1 MVLGVLSC
9 EAELKGVTFA
19 LNSSKGTTMRNLH
32 QRITS
37 GKNNVVSY
45 LERRKA
51 ILALYVWLPLM
62 FLLLGG
68 SGTLNAQ
75 CNPAGNVSRY
85 EFNITP
91 LSTFNLIGQEFCTNQ
106 QAGNGCCS
114 MQSGYRCLDIILNI
128 ANGPGGEQ
136 FSPSCTG
143 QFTLMTEQ
151 SNFDALF
158 FGVGAP
164 APSGNNVDCS
174 TPIGI
179 GNNHAINF
187 SIAGNVSNQLVVT
200 LSVIDNMGVTIF
212 TATETTSAGESVIF
226 TICKPGNGCV
236 EDDFIFGCCGAT
248 ASLDLAPGINDTIC
262 SGSDSALKITASNGI
277 PPYTASVRAV
287 TSVDTTILSFV
298 VNDDNDGNPNKDTA
312 IFTLS
317 PSLSTQYYLL
327 SIEDADGCA
336 QAVSDTVRI
345 TVLANPVCLID
356 GLDTVCNSASI
367 PVVYDG
373 PAGMF
378 DYNWTISGNG
388 VIVSGADQQTVQV
401 EPGAPG
407 SFMLTLVVEDDF
419 GCSSTCSKE
428 VSVYDPALILQASSL
443 KTVAVCGDT
452 VTVSITA
459 STAQSD
465 IFSMQFGVAWDES
478 ELEYLSHTAT
488 PLFGSAPVVNVTSGA
503 LRYTWADLTVDG
515 QDVNGL
521 TLLSFTFRAVA
532 NAGVSNVDV
541 VEFLPGFPFEVF
553 SDPDL
558 FCSGSIIPQNNV
570 SVGLSPINVNC
581 PAAQTV
587 CADAPAFVLPD
598 GDPAGGMHSG
608 PGVGAGNVFSPQLA
622 GLGVHVITYALTN
635 QFGCKGS
642 CTYTISVNEPASVQA
657 GSDVVICQNQ
667 AAVLNAVL
675 SGSAV
680 GGNWSGGAGQFAN
693 SASAFT
699 TYTPAPSEYGATVQL
714 VFTTNDPAG
723 PCPADTDT
731 IQITVN
737 TLPIVNAGPD
747 KSVCAAAGLNLTQQ
761 GASIQANGSG
771 ISTGFWSTGGSGTFQ
786 PTNAFPGALTYI
798 PSQADKNAGFV
809 VLTLTSADPA
819 GPCSPVSDAMLLTFE
834 GAGGMVC
841 NDTLSIALGVTGM
854 YMVGPDDIL
863 EGTYDYNLYT
873 VQLFKN
879 SLPIGNKVDCSHL
892 GMYLRAVVT
901 NICNGNSCSAVVQ
914 IVDNLPPQA
923 ICTDITLSCIISNF
937 DPNYLFNTLNITQA
951 FPATSDNC
959 TVTGLTHVDTWVTLP
974 CDASFNGQTDL
985 SGYVRR
991 LWTVSDQGGLKDTC
1005 IQYIYFKRN
1014 HIEDVF
1020 FPQDTVLSCENAV
1033 TEPAVTGAPFVR
1045 AFSKIWP
1052 LWPDNGFCDLQLT
1065 YADQVL
1071 QGCGASRTILRTWTI
1086 YDPCRPTSSAPPNL
1100 NPLYYVQSIVIV
1112 DTVGPVFQC
1121 PADLTVNTNPND
1133 CLGTVNLPDVT
1144 IEDACSPIELIRA
1157 EYTLNGLPKVLNGSL
1172 TTFPGNNLNDPDTL
1186 GILGVV
1192 VNLPLG
1198 VTVFQYVVADV
1209 CDNNTTCSFKVTV
1222 EDQTPPQ
1229 AVCDEITQVA
1239 LGINGMALIDAF
1251 TFDDGSYDNC
1261 APLIYKAR
1269 RVESNGCQDT
1279 DFFLDRVKFCCEDI
1293 NDTILVIMRVYDVS
1307 VPAGPVSLAFAEDN
1321 SNECLVQ
1328 VYVEDKI
1335 KPVCTPPANVTV
1347 SCENFDP
1354 SLWAYGFA
1362 QGADNCCVDTVTVN
1376 TNYGLFDT
1384 ICSRGTIQRTFRVAD
1399 CNGQSSQCAQRIV
1412 VQYEQDY
1419 FIRFPNDVIVTDCD
1433 GSGVYGEP
1441 QIFGED
1447 CELLAISRQDVVFTS
1462 VPNACYKVERT
1473 WRIINWCTYD
1483 PNFPITQ
1490 VPNPNPNPIDNH
1502 VTNLTG
1508 PVVSPNGTPAPW
1520 TPTIAKLSPNDPVA
1534 TNFSQFWNAGANG
1547 YEYKQVIKVIDN
1559 VPPIIGACPN
1569 NPTFCDLSDNNA
1581 QLWNAPYWFDPL
1593 IGSQDLC
1600 EGEANLAISA
1610 TDLCSGSNLNVRYLL
1625 FLDTDYDNVME
1636 TVVSSTN
1643 LPGYNT
1649 IFYGNANTPN
1659 YSGGTPRAF
1668 DQRPVSLNQKY
1679 GFALQTAIIG
1689 NQLAAFVR
1697 WNTASAPNTFIAPQL
1712 PYGLHKIKWFI
1723 SDGCGNET
1731 VCEYTFLVK
1740 DCKAPTVVCK
1750 NGLSVNIAP
1759 GGTITLYAPDF
1770 LLETTDNCTPSD
1782 QLILGIVESDE
1793 SNGSFP
1799 IDTSGL
1805 GQFSVTFDCTELGS
1819 QPVEL
1824 WSRDKQGNAAF
1835 CETYVI
1841 VQDNHDNCSSN
1852 QISVAGAL
1860 KTEQQAGL
1868 EGASLEL
1875 TADHPLQPAIS
1886 LFANSNQQGGY
1897 VFSNALPFASTYT
1910 VTPWMNEQHANGVT
1924 TYDLVLISKHILGL
1938 EPLGSPYKMIAADAN
1953 KSNSITT
1960 FDIFELRKLILGIYS
1975 ELPDVSSWRFVDK
1988 DYQFTD
1994 PFNPFAMP
2002 FPESKS
2008 ELNVQGSLLDNDFV
2022 ALKVGDVNG
2031 SVIANSL
2038 TASEERNARAMIFD
2052 VQTLEGAQTD
2062 VQTAVSKESS
2072 VTMLKAGQT
2081 YTILF
2086 NAAEAAEGFQF
2097 TLNYKNMEVLK
2108 ILHGADM
2115 TTEHFALFPDAVT
2128 CSFNSKPGS
2137 LAGKQ
2142 MFALVIHALR
2152 DAPLNELIT
2161 LSNRITRSEAY
2172 VYTAEAEKCEIALRF
2187 QMSSGATVSGVGF
2200 EAYQNTPNPFVH
2212 KTTVGFHLPERADV
2226 RIEIFDENGRLLH
2239 TQEGIFD
2246 KGFNRFVLDGRT
2258 IDASGILYCKL
2269 STEQYSASMKMI
2281 KIN

>member
-1 MVLGVLSC
+1 MY
-9 EAELKGVTFA
+9 
-19 LNSSKGTTMRNLH
+19 NLM
-32 QRITS
+32 
-37 GKNNVVSY
+37 G
-45 LERRKA
+45 E
-51 ILALYVWLPLM
+51 
-62 FLLLGG
+62 
-68 SGTLNAQ
+68 
-75 CNPAGNVSRY
+75 
-85 EFNITP
+85 
-91 LSTFNLIGQEFCTNQ
+91 EFCVDQ
-106 QAGNGCCS
+106 QQSLGCCS
-114 MQSGYRCLDIILNI
+114 MQNNYRCLDIIFNLED
-128 ANGPGGEQ
+128 GPNGEQ
-136 FSPSCTG
+136 FSPSSSG
-143 QFTLMTEQ
+143 LFTVVTKQ
-151 SNFDALF
+151 GNIDALYF
-158 FGVGAP
+158 AVGTP
-164 APSGNNVDCS
+164 NPNGNNANCAA
-174 TPIGI
+174 PISL
-179 GNNHAINF
+179 GNNYTINL
-187 SIAGNVSNQLVVT
+187 ALNGNGSNQLIAG
-200 LSVIDNMGVTIF
+200 LSVINNMGDTVFTQTGIASPGQSIIF
-212 TATETTSAGESVIF
+212 TV
-226 TICKPGNGCV
+226 CKNGLGCV
-236 EDDFIFGCCGAT
+236 QDDFVFSSCSVSA
-248 ASLDLAPGINDTIC
+248 DLALAPTYNDTIC
-262 SGSDSALKITASNGI
+262 TGDETAFKITAFGGI
-277 PPYTASVRAV
+277 PPYKAMLRAFNDL
-287 TSVDTTILSFV
+287 DTTLLSYTI
-298 VNDDNDGNPNKDTA
+298 NNDNDGNPTMDMAT
-312 IFTLS
+312 FVVS
-317 PSLSTQYYLL
+317 PTISTTYRLI
-327 SIEDADGCA
+327 SIEDSIGCA
-336 QAVSDTVRI
+336 KPVNDSLRI
-345 TVLANPVCLID
+345 TVLPVPTVDPEADQVLCANEQTLEVIFSGAVPGTVFNWTNNMPSIGLAASGTGNIAPFTAQNAGNVPVTATIIVTPLFISQGVTCTGTRDTFLISVNPLPDVNPVANQLLCSGSQSTPVDFSGNVAGTTFSWTNNQPSI
-356 GLDTVCNSASI
+356 GLAANGTGDIPAFTAQNNGSN
-367 PVVYDG
+367 PVV
-373 PAGMF
+373 A
-378 DYNWTISGNG
+378 TI
-388 VIVSGADQQTVQV
+388 TVT
-401 EPGAPG
+401 PGATFQGVTCKGTPI
-407 SFMLTLVVEDDF
+407 SF
-419 GCSSTCSKE
+419 
-428 VSVYDPALILQASSL
+428 
-443 KTVAVCGDT
+443 T
-452 VTVSITA
+452 VTVNPQA
-459 STAQSD
+459 
-465 IFSMQFGVAWDES
+465 F
-478 ELEYLSHTAT
+478 
-488 PLFGSAPVVNVTSGA
+488 VNVG
-503 LRYTWADLTVDG
+503 
-515 QDVNGL
+515 
-521 TLLSFTFRAVA
+521 
-532 NAGVSNVDV
+532 
-541 VEFLPGFPFEVF
+541 
-553 SDPDL
+553 PDQ
-558 FCSGSIIPQNNV
+558 I
-570 SVGLSPINVNC
+570 
-581 PAAQTV
+581 
-587 CADAPAFVLPD
+587 
-598 GDPAGGMHSG
+598 
-608 PGVGAGNVFSPQLA
+608 
-622 GLGVHVITYALTN
+622 
-635 QFGCKGS
+635 
-642 CTYTISVNEPASVQA
+642 
-657 GSDVVICQNQ
+657 ICQNQ
-667 AAVLNAVL
+667 VAVLNAIL
-675 SGSAV
+675 SGSAT
-680 GGNWSGGAGQFAN
+680 GGSWSGGAGQFAN
-693 SASAFT
+693 PAAPIT
-699 TYTPAPSEYGATVQL
+699 TYTPAASEYGTAVQI

-723 PCPADTDT
+723 PCSADTDT
-731 IQITVN
+731 IEITVN

-747 KSVCAAAGLNLTQQ
+747 KSVCASSGLNLTQQ

-771 ISTGFWSTGGSGTFQ
+771 ISTGFWSTSGSGAFQ
-786 PTNAFPGALTYI
+786 PTNTFPGALTYI

-841 NDTLSIALGVTGM
+841 NDTLSIALGTTGM